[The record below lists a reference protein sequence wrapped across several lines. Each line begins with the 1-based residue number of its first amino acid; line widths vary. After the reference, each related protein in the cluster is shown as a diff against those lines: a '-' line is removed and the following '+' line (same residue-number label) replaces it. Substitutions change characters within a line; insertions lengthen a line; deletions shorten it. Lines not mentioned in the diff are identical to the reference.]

1 MKIIITEDQLKIA
14 VFQNAVDMAWKD
26 IADNIKEEDYYK
38 PPVPNY
44 DYDKNGNIITLEV
57 IYNKKETLNHLVG
70 SYVKIIEGKFSEDNP
85 DYLFTGAEVFNWDG
99 RDGLVTVKLNDYT
112 PGGSMARLYPSELIL
127 DRERQNA
134 R

>member
-1 MKIIITEDQLKIA
+1 MSRIIRLTETDLSRIVKRVISE
-14 VFQNAVDMAWKD
+14 
-26 IADNIKEEDYYK
+26 EEDYYK

-44 DYDKNGNIITLEV
+44 DYDENGNIITLDV
-57 IYNKKETLNHLVG
+57 IYNKKETLNHLIG

-127 DRERQNA
+127 DRGRQNA